1 MGMSSAQ
8 TVEIDEREVSV
19 APKTVHGDENAV
31 RALIDSLPDRLA
43 ESRPV
48 DIRLSIPLGF
58 DRFFISISAG
68 PERRHGARRLRDR
81 LYYPLFTLGNALFM
95 GMTTIICV
103 VSAILGLLA
112 FSSVVQF

>member
-8 TVEIDEREVSV
+8 TVEIDEQDV
-19 APKTVHGDENAV
+19 ALAQETVHGDDNAV
-31 RALIDSLPDRLA
+31 RTLIDSLPDRLA

-48 DIRLSIPLGF
+48 DIRISIPLGF

-68 PERRHGARRLRDR
+68 PERRRGMRRLRDR

-103 VSAILGLLA
+103 VSAILGLIA
-112 FSSVVQF
+112 ISSVVQF

>member
-1 MGMSSAQ
+1 MGMGTAQ
-8 TVEIDEREVSV
+8 TVEIDEQDV
-19 APKTVHGDENAV
+19 ALAQETIPGDDSAV

-48 DIRLSIPLGF
+48 DIRISIPLGF

-68 PERRHGARRLRDR
+68 PERRHGTRRLRDR
-81 LYYPLFTLGNALFM
+81 LYYALFTLGNALFM